1 MTLDDVVSSILEPAL
16 AVLPARFDTPQARVM
31 LLATGLQES
40 GFTCEDQVGGPAHGY
55 WQFEVNGVRAV
66 MSFAGTAA
74 LAQSVARHAD
84 VQFDA
89 TSIYASLDHND
100 QLACQFARLLLWS
113 APGPLPALGASDAA
127 WSLYQSCWRP
137 GRPRPADWLSN
148 YQQALATVSD
158 A

>member
-16 AVLPARFDTPQARVM
+16 AVLPTRFDTPQARVM
-31 LLATGLQES
+31 LLAIGLQES
-40 GFTCEDQVGGPAHGY
+40 GFMREDQVGGPARSY
-55 WQFEVNGVRAV
+55 WQFEINGVKAV

-74 LAQSVARHAD
+74 LSQLVARHAGI
-84 VQFDA
+84 QFDA
-89 TSIYASLDHND
+89 HVIYSALDHND

-127 WSLYQSCWRP
+127 WALYQSCWRP
-137 GRPRPADWLSN
+137 GKPRPADWLSN

-158 A
+158 T